1 MTIALWCVLIAGLA
15 PYVVF
20 GPAAAK
26 IDNRL
31 PRVSARTLDGLPARA
46 HGAHLNFFESFPFFA
61 VAVLVAH
68 VVEGPNTTVNWLA
81 ALYIA
86 LRVVYTVCYFGNLQ
100 PFRSIVFFAGLIDAI
115 VIFVHPAFH

>member
-31 PRVSARTLDGLPARA
+31 PRVSARALEGLAARA

-61 VAVLVAH
+61 AAVIVAH
-68 VVEGPNTTVNWLA
+68 MLEGANPTVNWLA
-81 ALYIA
+81 VLYIA
-86 LRVVYTVCYFGNLQ
+86 LRVVYTVLYFGNIQ
-100 PFRSIVFFAGLIDAI
+100 PFRTIVFFAGLIDAI
-115 VIFVHPAFH
+115 VIFVNPAFH

>member
-1 MTIALWCVLIAGLA
+1 MTLALWCVLIAGLS

-31 PRVSARTLDGLPARA
+31 PRVSARALEGLPARA
-46 HGAHLNFFESFPFFA
+46 HGAHLNCFESFPFFA
-61 VAVLVAH
+61 AAVIIAH
-68 VVEGPNTTVNWLA
+68 MLEGANPTVNWLA

-86 LRVVYTVCYFGNLQ
+86 LRVVYIGCYFGNLQ

-115 VIFVHPAFH
+115 AIFVNPAFH

>member
-31 PRVSARTLDGLPARA
+31 PRVSARDLEGLPARA

-68 VVEGPNTTVNWLA
+68 MLEGANHTVNWLA
-81 ALYIA
+81 AIYIA
-86 LRVVYTVCYFGNLQ
+86 LRVVYTFLYFSDIQ
-100 PFRSIVFFAGLIDAI
+100 PFRSIVFFAGLIVAI
-115 VIFVHPAFH
+115 AIFVNPAFH